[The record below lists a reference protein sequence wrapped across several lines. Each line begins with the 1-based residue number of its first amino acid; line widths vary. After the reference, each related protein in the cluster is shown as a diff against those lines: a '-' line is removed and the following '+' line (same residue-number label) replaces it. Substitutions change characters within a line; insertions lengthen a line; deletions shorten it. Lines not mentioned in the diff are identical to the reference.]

1 MQLSHTMEEIVF
13 EILFYIFR
21 KIGMLTRYIFFLLIG
36 RKKTL
41 AYIDREQEEI
51 VNFTQRGINVVVG
64 IGVVIAVIW
73 AIVTLV

>member
-1 MQLSHTMEEIVF
+1 MLLHTMEEIVF

-73 AIVTLV
+73 AIVKLV

>member
-1 MQLSHTMEEIVF
+1 MQLLHTMDEIFF
-13 EILFYIFR
+13 EIIFYIFR
-21 KIGMLTRYIFFLLIG
+21 KIGMLTRYVFFWLIG

-64 IGVVIAVIW
+64 IGVVVAVIW
-73 AIVTLV
+73 AVVKLV

>member
-1 MQLSHTMEEIVF
+1 MLLHTMEEIVF

-36 RKKTL
+36 KKKTL

-64 IGVVIAVIW
+64 IGVVVAVIW
-73 AIVTLV
+73 AVVKLV

>member
-1 MQLSHTMEEIVF
+1 MEEIVF

>member
-1 MQLSHTMEEIVF
+1 MEEIVF

-36 RKKTL
+36 KKKTL

-64 IGVVIAVIW
+64 IGVVVAVIW
-73 AIVTLV
+73 AVVKLV